1 VNGTLRDILIV
12 IVFVLVGG
20 VFAAAE
26 IALVS
31 LRESQVRNLASR
43 GKRGQTVAR
52 LNADPNRFLSAVQIG
67 VTLAGFMASAFGGAT
82 LARRITPTL
91 RDWGMSPGVAD
102 VVALVLIT
110 ILVAYVSI
118 VLGEL
123 AAKRLAMQ
131 RAESFALWLAP
142 IVDWMAKVSRP
153 AIWFLSVSTNAVLRL
168 VGGDPRAQREQIT
181 DEELRELVSGHET
194 LGEDERQIL
203 NDVFEA
209 GDRQIRE
216 VMVPRTEVDFLD
228 AAAPVYKAVKQAL
241 ERPHSRYPV
250 TRDSSDDVVG
260 FVHVRDLLAPELSGR
275 SVRVAEVTR
284 DVLTLPSTRHIIAAL
299 TDMRRENAHLAI
311 VMDEYG
317 GTAGVVTLEDLV
329 EELVGDI
336 RDEYDT
342 EEGDT
347 TRHLTGDVDV
357 DGLLNLDDFEDET
370 GIELPDGPYET
381 VAGFIVN
388 ELGHVPAMGET
399 VEYEGNRLKVTELDG
414 RRIARVRVTPP
425 PHQVA
430 APDGSPVGDGDS
442 GHAGDSGDS
451 GSAGSGGARDRAG
464 DDATQPQDRASQRA
478 GESGERGTGD
488 RRARQ
493 DSGTN
498 PSRLPTR

>member
-1 VNGTLRDILIV
+1 VTGTLRDILIV
-12 IVFVLVGG
+12 IVFVLIGG

-31 LRESQVRNLASR
+31 LRESQVRSLSGR
-43 GKRGQTVAR
+43 GRRGQTVER

-82 LARRITPTL
+82 ISRSLAPVL
-91 RDWGMSPGVAD
+91 EGWGLSEGLAHA
-102 VVALVLIT
+102 VALVLVT
-110 ILVAYVSI
+110 IMVAYFSI

-131 RAESFALWLAP
+131 KAERFALALAP
-142 IVDWMAKVSRP
+142 LVDWMAKLSRP
-153 AIWFLSVSTNAVLRL
+153 AIWFLSVSTNVVLRL
-168 VGGDPRAQREQIT
+168 VGGDPHAQREQIS

-228 AAAPVYKAVKQAL
+228 AATPVYKAVKQAL
-241 ERPHSRYPV
+241 DRPHSRYPV

-260 FVHVRDLLAPELSGR
+260 FVHVRDLLSPDLSGR

-317 GTAGVVTLEDLV
+317 GTAGVVTMEDLI

-342 EEGDT
+342 GEGET
-347 TRHLTGDVDV
+347 TRHLSGDVDV
-357 DGLLNLDDFEDET
+357 DGLLNLEDFHDET
-370 GIELPDGPYET
+370 GLQLPEGPYEA
-381 VAGFIVN
+381 VAGFTVS
-388 ELGHVPAMGET
+388 ELGHVPRAGEEVRIDGYT
-399 VEYEGNRLKVTELDG
+399 LTVTELDG
-414 RRIARVRVTPP
+414 RRVSRVRVSPEP
-425 PHQVA
+425 G
-430 APDGSPVGDGDS
+430 APEPEGPEPSDV
-442 GHAGDSGDS
+442 
-451 GSAGSGGARDRAG
+451 DR
-464 DDATQPQDRASQRA
+464 PEQDRPTA
-478 GESGERGTGD
+478 ESDLRSH
-488 RRARQ
+488 RV
-493 DSGTN
+493 
-498 PSRLPTR
+498 

>member
-1 VNGTLRDILIV
+1 MNGTLRDILVV

-31 LRESQVRNLASR
+31 LRESQVRSLAAR

-82 LARRITPTL
+82 LATKI
-91 RDWGMSPGVAD
+91 SPWLTRLGVPDGWAD
-102 VVALVLIT
+102 GIALVIIT
-110 ILVAYVSI
+110 MLVAYVSI

-131 RAESFALWLAP
+131 RAESIAWWLAP
-142 IVDWMAKVSRP
+142 IVDRIARLLRP
-153 AIWFLSVSTNAVLRL
+153 AIWFLSVSTNIVLRV
-168 VGGDPRAQREQIT
+168 VGADPHAQREQIS

-228 AAAPVYKAVKQAL
+228 ASTPIYKAAKQAL

-250 TRDSSDDVVG
+250 IRDSSDDVVG
-260 FVHVRDLLAPELSGR
+260 FVHVRDLLLPEVANR
-275 SVRVAEVTR
+275 SVHVAEVTR

-299 TDMRRENAHLAI
+299 TDMRRDNAHLAI

-317 GTAGVVTLEDLV
+317 GTAGIVTLEDLV

-342 EEGDT
+342 DEGDT

-357 DGLLNLDDFEDET
+357 DGLLNLDDFYDET

-388 ELGHVPAMGET
+388 ELGHVPTEDES
-399 VEYEGNRLKVTELDG
+399 VDYDRYRLHVTELDG
-414 RRIARVRVTPP
+414 RRIARVRVSP
-425 PHQVA
+425 QVQQ
-430 APDGSPVGDGDS
+430 SE
-442 GHAGDSGDS
+442 
-451 GSAGSGGARDRAG
+451 GGAPEQLDGAG
-464 DDATQPQDRASQRA
+464 DDAVQAAGAHAENAGADGDQQHADGAGTPVAGEADRPSRRA
-478 GESGERGTGD
+478 G
-488 RRARQ
+488 
-493 DSGTN
+493 
-498 PSRLPTR
+498 

>member
-1 VNGTLRDILIV
+1 VNGTLRDILVV
-12 IVFVLVGG
+12 IVFVLAGG

-31 LRESQVRNLASR
+31 LRESQVRSLAAR

-82 LARRITPTL
+82 LAKKITPWL
-91 RDWGMSPGVAD
+91 IGIGVPDGWAD
-102 VVALVLIT
+102 GIALVIIT
-110 ILVAYVSI
+110 MLVAYVSI

-131 RAESFALWLAP
+131 RAESIALWLGP
-142 IVDWMAKVSRP
+142 IVEKIARMLRP
-153 AIWFLSVSTNAVLRL
+153 AIWFLSVSTNVVLRM
-168 VGGDPRAQREQIT
+168 VGADPHAQREQIT
-181 DEELRELVSGHET
+181 DEELREMVSGHET

-228 AAAPVYKAVKQAL
+228 ASTPVYKAVRQAL
-241 ERPHSRYPV
+241 DRPHSRYPV
-250 TRDSSDDVVG
+250 IRDSSDDVVG
-260 FVHVRDLLAPELSGR
+260 FVHVRDLLAPELSNR
-275 SVRVAEVTR
+275 SVHVAEVTR

-299 TDMRRENAHLAI
+299 TDMRRDNVHLAI

-317 GTAGVVTLEDLV
+317 GTAGIVTLEDLV

-336 RDEYDT
+336 RDEYDSD
-342 EEGDT
+342 EGDT

-357 DGLLNLDDFEDET
+357 DGLLNLDDFYDET
-370 GIELPDGPYET
+370 GIQLPDGPYET

-388 ELGHVPAMGET
+388 ELGHVPAEGES
-399 VEYEGNRLKVTELDG
+399 VGYDGYRLQVTELDG
-414 RRIARVRVTPP
+414 RRIARVRVSPP
-425 PHQVA
+425 
-430 APDGSPVGDGDS
+430 APGPDERSDGQADIDS
-442 GHAGDSGDS
+442 Q
-451 GSAGSGGARDRAG
+451 
-464 DDATQPQDRASQRA
+464 TERASDQGTEQSHPHSREQNREQQVQNADGQWWKAA
-478 GESGERGTGD
+478 G
-488 RRARQ
+488 
-493 DSGTN
+493 
-498 PSRLPTR
+498 

>member
-1 VNGTLRDILIV
+1 MNGTLRDLAIV

-31 LRESQVRNLASR
+31 LRESQVRNLAGR
-43 GKRGQTVAR
+43 GRRGRMVAR

-82 LARRITPTL
+82 ISRKLAPVL
-91 RDWGMSPGVAD
+91 EGWGLPESWATAVS
-102 VVALVLIT
+102 LVLVT
-110 ILVAYVSI
+110 VMVAYFSI

-131 RAESFALWLAP
+131 KAERFALVLAP
-142 IVDWMAKVSRP
+142 VVDWMARLSRP
-153 AIWFLSVSTNAVLRL
+153 AIWFLSASTNVVLRL
-168 VGGDPRAQREQIT
+168 VGADPHAQREQIS

-194 LGEDERQIL
+194 LGEEERRIL

-228 AAAPVYKAVKQAL
+228 AATPVYKAVKQAL
-241 ERPHSRYPV
+241 EQPHSRYPV
-250 TRDSSDDVVG
+250 TRDSSDDVIG
-260 FVHVRDLLAPELSGR
+260 FVHVRDLLSPDLAGR
-275 SVRVAEVTR
+275 SVRVQEVTR

-299 TDMRRENAHLAI
+299 TDMRRESAHLAI

-370 GIELPDGPYET
+370 GIALPEGPYET
-381 VAGFIVN
+381 VAGYIVS
-388 ELGHVPAMGET
+388 ELGHVPRVGEV
-399 VEYEGNRLKVTELDG
+399 VELDRNRLTVTELDG
-414 RRIARVRVTPP
+414 RRVSRVRVTPRAREP
-425 PHQVA
+425 EP
-430 APDGSPVGDGDS
+430 APDTEE
-442 GHAGDSGDS
+442 
-451 GSAGSGGARDRAG
+451 GAE
-464 DDATQPQDRASQRA
+464 
-478 GESGERGTGD
+478 GESDQDQDAGLED
-488 RRARQ
+488 RRV
-493 DSGTN
+493 G
-498 PSRLPTR
+498 

>member
-1 VNGTLRDILIV
+1 MNGTLRDVVIV
-12 IVFVLVGG
+12 VVFVLAGG

-31 LRESQVRNLASR
+31 LRESQVRNLAAR
-43 GKRGQTVAR
+43 GKRGRTVAR

-82 LARRITPTL
+82 LARKITPTL
-91 RDWGMSPGVAD
+91 DAWGLSPGLAD
-102 VVALVLIT
+102 AVALVLIT
-110 ILVAYVSI
+110 VLVAYVSI

-131 RAESFALWLAP
+131 RAEAFSMVLAP
-142 IVDWMAKVSRP
+142 VIDKIATVLRP
-153 AIWFLSVSTNAVLRL
+153 AIWFLSLSTNIVMRL
-168 VGGDPRAQREQIT
+168 VGADPHAQREQIS

-228 AAAPVYKAVKQAL
+228 AATPVYKAVKEAL

-250 TRDSSDDVVG
+250 TRDSADDVVG
-260 FVHVRDLLAPELSGR
+260 FVHVRDLLAPELQGR

-284 DVLTLPSTRHIIAAL
+284 EVLTLPSTRHIIAAL
-299 TDMRRENAHLAI
+299 SDMRRDSAHLAI

-336 RDEYDT
+336 RDEYDPQ
-342 EEGDT
+342 EGDT

-357 DGLLNLDDFEDET
+357 DGLLNLDDFCDET

-381 VAGFIVN
+381 VAGYIVS
-388 ELGHVPAMGET
+388 ELGHVPSAGEN
-399 VEYEGNRLKVTELDG
+399 VEFEGYRLSVAELDG
-414 RRIARVRVTPP
+414 RRISRVRVTPP
-425 PHQVA
+425 LSVPEAV
-430 APDGSPVGDGDS
+430 
-442 GHAGDSGDS
+442 
-451 GSAGSGGARDRAG
+451 
-464 DDATQPQDRASQRA
+464 
-478 GESGERGTGD
+478 GESGSQHDGGDDQTGL
-488 RRARQ
+488 ATRQ
-493 DSGTN
+493 AG
-498 PSRLPTR
+498 

>member
-1 VNGTLRDILIV
+1 VNGTLIDIVIV

-20 VFAAAE
+20 IFAAAE

-31 LRESQVRNLASR
+31 LRESQVRNLAER
-43 GKRGQTVAR
+43 GRRGRTVAR

-82 LARRITPTL
+82 LSRHVAPVL
-91 RDWGMSPGVAD
+91 EGWGLSAGWASAVSLVLVTI
-102 VVALVLIT
+102 VVA
-110 ILVAYVSI
+110 YFSI

-131 RAESFALWLAP
+131 RAERFSLVLAP
-142 IVDWMAKVSRP
+142 MVDKIATALRP
-153 AIWFLSVSTNAVLRL
+153 AIWFLSVSTNVVLRL
-168 VGGDPRAQREQIT
+168 VGADPHAQREQIS

-228 AAAPVYKAVKQAL
+228 AATPVYKAAKQAL

-260 FVHVRDLLAPELSGR
+260 FVHVRDLLAPEVSGR

-299 TDMRRENAHLAI
+299 TDMRRESAHLAI

-317 GTAGVVTLEDLV
+317 GTAGIVTLEDLV

-347 TRHLTGDVDV
+347 RRHLTGDVDV
-357 DGLLNLDDFEDET
+357 DGLLNLDDFADET
-370 GIELPDGPYET
+370 GVRLPDGPYET

-388 ELGHVPAMGET
+388 ELGHVPEVGE
-399 VEYEGNRLKVTELDG
+399 VVQFHGYRLRVSELDG
-414 RRIARVRVTPP
+414 RRVSRVRVTPSP
-425 PHQVA
+425 PA
-430 APDGSPVGDGDS
+430 AEEPAPGPDAPGTTEAS
-442 GHAGDSGDS
+442 GQ
-451 GSAGSGGARDRAG
+451 RRAG
-464 DDATQPQDRASQRA
+464 
-478 GESGERGTGD
+478 
-488 RRARQ
+488 
-493 DSGTN
+493 
-498 PSRLPTR
+498 

>member
-1 VNGTLRDILIV
+1 VNGTLIDILIV
-12 IVFVLVGG
+12 ITFVLVGG

-31 LRESQVRNLASR
+31 LRESQVRSLAAR
-43 GKRGQTVAR
+43 GRRGQIVAR

-82 LARRITPTL
+82 ISRTVAPVLEGWGLSEGLA
-91 RDWGMSPGVAD
+91 SAVS
-102 VVALVLIT
+102 LVLVT
-110 ILVAYVSI
+110 IMVAYFSI

-123 AAKRLAMQ
+123 VAKRLAMQ
-131 RAESFALWLAP
+131 RAETFALWLAP
-142 IVDWMAKVSRP
+142 FIDLVAKVARP
-153 AIWFLSVSTNAVLRL
+153 AIWFLSVSTNVVLRL

-216 VMVPRTEVDFLD
+216 VMVPRTEVDFLE
-228 AAAPVYKAVKQAL
+228 AATPVYKAVKEAL

-250 TRDSSDDVVG
+250 IRDSSDDVVG

-275 SVRVAEVTR
+275 SVHVAEVTR

-299 TDMRRENAHLAI
+299 TDMRRDNAHLAI

-317 GTAGVVTLEDLV
+317 GTAGIVTLEDLV

-342 EEGDT
+342 NESDT

-357 DGLLNLDDFEDET
+357 DGLLNLDDFHDET
-370 GIELPDGPYET
+370 GIKLPEGPYET
-381 VAGFIVN
+381 VAGFIVS
-388 ELGHVPAMGET
+388 ELGHVPTVGE
-399 VEYEGNRLKVTELDG
+399 VVAFDGYRLQVTELDG
-414 RRIARVRVTPP
+414 RRASRVRVT
-425 PHQVA
+425 A
-430 APDGSPVGDGDS
+430 DGSS
-442 GHAGDSGDS
+442 H
-451 GSAGSGGARDRAG
+451 
-464 DDATQPQDRASQRA
+464 PQ
-478 GESGERGTGD
+478 GV
-488 RRARQ
+488 
-493 DSGTN
+493 
-498 PSRLPTR
+498 

>member
-1 VNGTLRDILIV
+1 VSGTLRDLAIV
-12 IVFVLVGG
+12 ITFVLVGG

-31 LRESQVRNLASR
+31 LRESQVRNLAAR

-52 LNADPNRFLSAVQIG
+52 LNADPNRFLSAVQVG

-82 LARRITPTL
+82 LANKIAPPLTALGLPEG
-91 RDWGMSPGVAD
+91 WAD
-102 VVALVLIT
+102 AVALVLIT
-110 ILVAYVSI
+110 VLVAYISI

-142 IVDWMAKVSRP
+142 VIDKIATVLRP
-153 AIWFLSVSTNAVLRL
+153 AIWFLSVSTNVVMRL
-168 VGGDPRAQREQIT
+168 VGADPHAQREQIT

-194 LGEDERQIL
+194 LGAEERQIL

-228 AAAPVYKAVKQAL
+228 ASTPVYKAVKQAL

-250 TRDSSDDVVG
+250 SRDSPDDVVG
-260 FVHVRDLLAPELSGR
+260 FVHVRDLLAPELQGR
-275 SVRVAEVTR
+275 SVRVGEITREVI
-284 DVLTLPSTRHIIAAL
+284 TLPSTRHIIAAL

-347 TRHLTGDVDV
+347 TRHLTGDLEV
-357 DGLLNLDDFEDET
+357 DGLLNLDDFLDET

-388 ELGHVPAMGET
+388 GLGHVPSVGEHI
-399 VEYEGNRLKVTELDG
+399 EHEGHLLHVLELDG
-414 RRIARVRVTPP
+414 RRIARVRVSPT
-425 PHQVA
+425 VA
-430 APDGSPVGDGDS
+430 A
-442 GHAGDSGDS
+442 
-451 GSAGSGGARDRAG
+451 GAVTRE
-464 DDATQPQDRASQRA
+464 DDATGAELDGTRPDDRDEGTHA
-478 GESGERGTGD
+478 GSPDERPYGD
-488 RRARQ
+488 RRA
-493 DSGTN
+493 G
-498 PSRLPTR
+498 

>member
-1 VNGTLRDILIV
+1 VNGTLRDILVV
-12 IVFVLVGG
+12 IVFVLAGG

-31 LRESQVRNLASR
+31 LRDSQVRSLATR
-43 GKRGQTVAR
+43 GKRGQTVAQ
-52 LNADPNRFLSAVQIG
+52 LNADPNRFLSAVQVG

-82 LARRITPTL
+82 LATKITPWL
-91 RDWGMSPGVAD
+91 VGLGLPEGWAD
-102 VVALVLIT
+102 AVALVVIT
-110 ILVAYVSI
+110 VLVAYVSI

-131 RAESFALWLAP
+131 RAEAFSLWLAP
-142 IVDWMAKVSRP
+142 VIDRIARLLQP
-153 AIWFLSVSTNAVLRL
+153 AIWFLSASTNVVLRL
-168 VGGDPRAQREQIT
+168 VGADPHAQREQIS

-228 AAAPVYKAVKQAL
+228 ASTPVYRAVKQAL

-250 TRDSSDDVVG
+250 IRDSSDDVVG
-260 FVHVRDLLAPELSGR
+260 FVHVRDLLAPELSNR
-275 SVRVAEVTR
+275 SVHVAEMTR

-299 TDMRRENAHLAI
+299 TDMRRDNAHLAI

-317 GTAGVVTLEDLV
+317 GTAGIVTLEDLV

-336 RDEYDT
+336 CDEYDT
-342 EEGDT
+342 TESDT

-357 DGLLNLDDFEDET
+357 DGLLNLDDFYDET
-370 GIELPDGPYET
+370 GIRLPDGPYET

-388 ELGHVPAMGET
+388 QLGHVPEEGES
-399 VEYEGNRLKVTELDG
+399 VEYDAHRLQVTELDG
-414 RRIARVRVTPP
+414 RRIARVRVSPP
-425 PHQVA
+425 TAGPGAH
-430 APDGSPVGDGDS
+430 PDPD
-442 GHAGDSGDS
+442 AQE
-451 GSAGSGGARDRAG
+451 ADRAADRG
-464 DDATQPQDRASQRA
+464 DDRGDDRGAEQGRERETQRPSEVQNAVGQWWKAT
-478 GESGERGTGD
+478 G
-488 RRARQ
+488 
-493 DSGTN
+493 
-498 PSRLPTR
+498 

>member
-1 VNGTLRDILIV
+1 VNGTLRDILVV

-31 LRESQVRNLASR
+31 LRESQVRSLAAR

-82 LARRITPTL
+82 LAKKMTPWLTGL
-91 RDWGMSPGVAD
+91 GVPEGWAGGI
-102 VVALVLIT
+102 ALVIIT
-110 ILVAYVSI
+110 MLVAYVSI

-131 RAESFALWLAP
+131 RAESIALWLAP
-142 IVDWMAKVSRP
+142 TVDKIAKLLRP
-153 AIWFLSVSTNAVLRL
+153 AIWFLSVSTNVVLRL
-168 VGGDPRAQREQIT
+168 VGADPHAQREQIT

-228 AAAPVYKAVKQAL
+228 ASTPVYKAVKQAL

-250 TRDSSDDVVG
+250 IRDSSDDVVG
-260 FVHVRDLLAPELSGR
+260 FVHVRDLLAPELSNR

-284 DVLTLPSTRHIIAAL
+284 EVLTLPSTRHIIAAL
-299 TDMRRENAHLAI
+299 TDMRRDNAHLAI

-336 RDEYDT
+336 RDEYDSD
-342 EEGDT
+342 EGDT

-357 DGLLNLDDFEDET
+357 DGLLNLDDFFDET
-370 GIELPDGPYET
+370 RIELPDGPYET
-381 VAGFIVN
+381 VAGFIIN
-388 ELGHVPAMGET
+388 ELGRVPAEGDS
-399 VEYEGNRLKVTELDG
+399 VEFDGYRLRVTELDG
-414 RRIARVRVTPP
+414 RRVARVRVSPP
-425 PHQVA
+425 DHVPEAVSERSEGAQEHEA
-430 APDGSPVGDGDS
+430 AEAHRQP
-442 GHAGDSGDS
+442 
-451 GSAGSGGARDRAG
+451 RRAG
-464 DDATQPQDRASQRA
+464 
-478 GESGERGTGD
+478 
-488 RRARQ
+488 
-493 DSGTN
+493 
-498 PSRLPTR
+498 

>member
-1 VNGTLRDILIV
+1 MNGTILDITIV
-12 IVFVLVGG
+12 IAFVLVGG

-31 LRESQVRNLASR
+31 LREGQVRNLSTR
-43 GKRGQTVAR
+43 GRRGQIVAR
-52 LNADPNRFLSAVQIG
+52 LSADPNRFLSAVQVG

-82 LARRITPTL
+82 LSRQIVPAL
-91 RDWGMSPGVAD
+91 RGLGLSGGFAD
-102 VVALVLIT
+102 VVALVLVT
-110 ILVAYVSI
+110 VLVAYVSI

-123 AAKRLAMQ
+123 VAKRLAMQ
-131 RAESFALWLAP
+131 RAETFALWLAP
-142 IVDWMAKVSRP
+142 VVDAIAKILRP
-153 AIWFLSVSTNAVLRL
+153 AIWFLSVSTNVVLRM
-168 VGGDPRAQREQIT
+168 VGGDPHAQREPIT
-181 DEELRELVSGHET
+181 DEELRDLVSGHEN

-228 AAAPVYKAVKQAL
+228 AATPVYKAVKQAL
-241 ERPHSRYPV
+241 EQPHSRYPV
-250 TRDSSDDVVG
+250 SRDSADDVVG
-260 FVHVRDLLAPELSGR
+260 FVHVRDLLAPQLAGR
-275 SVRVAEVTR
+275 SVRVGDIAR

-299 TDMRRENAHLAI
+299 TDMRRESCHLAI

-370 GIELPDGPYET
+370 GIALPDGPYET

-388 ELGHVPAMGET
+388 KLGRVPDQGDA
-399 VEYEGNRLKVTELDG
+399 VEFEGYRLMVTELDG
-414 RRIARVRVTPP
+414 RRVARVRVTPP
-425 PHQVA
+425 SQTPGPPSEA
-430 APDGSPVGDGDS
+430 
-442 GHAGDSGDS
+442 
-451 GSAGSGGARDRAG
+451 
-464 DDATQPQDRASQRA
+464 DATRETEAESRTELTQRRV
-478 GESGERGTGD
+478 G
-488 RRARQ
+488 
-493 DSGTN
+493 
-498 PSRLPTR
+498 